1 MNKILELEL
10 RQSEARQELSDLLEA
25 DADNEKV
32 GALNSEMRSLDR
44 QIMGHKIANPE
55 PESRVVEGTPE
66 GREYRQTVGQGQL
79 GEYL

>member
-10 RQSEARQELSDLLEA
+10 RQSEARQELSDLLES

-44 QIMGHKIANPE
+44 QIMGHK
-55 PESRVVEGTPE
+55 TC
-66 GREYRQTVGQGQL
+66 
-79 GEYL
+79 